1 MRKFLLLVAAC
12 GAGLA
17 APAQAQMQGGYF
29 GVGALSAFTDNAR
42 DFALASGATGADRSA
57 SGFKVFGGYLWQ
69 NRFGIEGGY
78 YNLGRYEVTSGGVKS
93 DDFSIS
99 AFAVSGVI
107 AAPLGS
113 ALLITGKLGLAF
125 TTAKYRCFQ
134 FCGFNPNLGIDL
146 VDTKDTGVSG
156 LLGAGLGWRISR
168 NFNLR
173 ADFEY
178 FSEVS
183 HAVGLLDASYGYSAF
198 SLSGQLDFRAAGRPG
213 RIWA

>member
-1 MRKFLLLVAAC
+1 MRKILLLLAAC

-17 APAQAQMQGGYF
+17 APVQAQMQGGYF
-29 GVGALSAFTDNAR
+29 GAGGLTAHTDNAR
-42 DFALASGATGADRSA
+42 DFALEFGGTSADRSA
-57 SGFKVFGGYLWQ
+57 SGFKAFGGYLWQ

-78 YNLGRYEVTSGGVKS
+78 YDLGRYEVMTSGVKS

-113 ALLITGKLGLAF
+113 AFLFTAKLGLAF

-134 FCGFNPNLGIDL
+134 FCGFNAILGVDF
-146 VDTKDTGVSG
+146 VDTKATDVSG
-156 LLGAGLGWRISR
+156 LLGAGLGWRVSR
-168 NFNLR
+168 NFTLR

-178 FSEVS
+178 FDDVT
-183 HAVGLLDASYGYSAF
+183 HAVGLLEASFPYRVF
-198 SLSGQLDFRAAGRPG
+198 SLSGQFDF
-213 RIWA
+213 